1 MEINW
6 GVVLTALVTVIGAV
20 CGSAG
25 IWAYIDHR
33 QQRKAD
39 KEMQDNEILKEI
51 KSMREEIT
59 ELRNVVDENEAKACR
74 IRILKFADEV
84 YMEMNHS
91 KDSFDQC
98 LSDVTYYEKF
108 CSDHPDFK
116 NNQTGETIEYIKE
129 VYRERM
135 QKKDFARYGAYRNEV
150 S

>member
-1 MEINW
+1 MVINW
-6 GVVLTALVTVIGAV
+6 GSVLTALITVLGAV
-20 CGSAG
+20 CGSVG
-25 IWAYIDHR
+25 LWNYLDHR

-51 KSMREEIT
+51 KNLRDEIT
-59 ELRNVVDENEAKACR
+59 ELRNTVDENEAKASR

-98 LSDVTYYEKF
+98 LSDATFYEKF
-108 CSDHPDFK
+108 CKDHPDFK

-129 VYRERM
+129 VYHERM
-135 QKKDFARYGAYRNEV
+135 QKKDFARYGAYRGGTV
-150 S
+150 